1 MIALRLSGAFVIISA
16 TAQLIAP
23 GIASAQDALSKATTL
38 PSQATNDLIRSLPEV
53 GAKVWASE
61 KPLFRDLVVD
71 QNNLNAAGQQKLEM
85 NDGQQKTVPFVLPNS
100 MIIQF
105 DSDVTP
111 AQVDDYLKS
120 NNLPVIQK
128 FENIGAVQ
136 VITDISKYFHSEI
149 TDKSANESILRGMNQ
164 AIDSFK
170 KDPRVLSATPDLFL
184 SDKTAHEDELDVR
197 NMIEPTEIITGAS
210 GAALASTIDWGVKDI
225 EADKL
230 WSMPGAND
238 GIIFGVM
245 DVGFSR
251 HEDLSFLGFPTDTHA
266 DNHGNHVA
274 GIACGLH
281 NSKGIEGVLPN
292 CFVRARSGDVF
303 FQSGAQTPE
312 LRFVVLFSQIL
323 ATLNN
328 FVGGE
333 DDVSTYNVSLGYNWR
348 SNFGINP
355 DLPESSAWRSLVESQ
370 GVILVSILE
379 AANKD
384 GKVIFSAAGNDSKKG
399 ETPISSKYASPFN
412 WAALAARDKGIENG
426 VIVAAHDAAG
436 KRANFSN
443 VDADISCPGVDVM
456 SSLAFDGQSSPSN
469 SSYGKMSGTSMASP
483 YCASAHVLFGL
494 IRPGYTGVEAVK
506 CMVSSG
512 VPGDAAAPMLKL
524 TMALAKCPPKS

>member
-1 MIALRLSGAFVIISA
+1 MDATRLIGVLAFALAAAQVTAPVSAF
-16 TAQLIAP
+16 
-23 GIASAQDALSKATTL
+23 AQDTLSKTTL
-38 PSQATNDLIRSLPEV
+38 PSQATNDLIRDLPEV
-53 GAKVWASE
+53 GTKPRASE
-61 KPLFRDLVVD
+61 QPVHRDLIVD
-71 QNNLNAAGQQKLEM
+71 ENNLNAAGQQKLEM
-85 NDGQQKTVPFVLPNS
+85 SGGQKKTAPFVVPNS
-100 MIIQF
+100 MIIKF

-111 AQVDDYLKS
+111 AQVEEYLRS

-136 VITDISKYFHSEI
+136 VETDVSKYFQSDI
-149 TDKSANESILRGMNQ
+149 SDKSPNDAILRGLNQ
-164 AIDSFK
+164 AIDAFK
-170 KDPRVLSATPDLFL
+170 KDPRVQSATPDVFL
-184 SDKTAHEDELDVR
+184 SDKAAAEEKIDILNT
-197 NMIEPTEIITGAS
+197 IEPSEVVTSTAD
-210 GAALASTIDWGVKDI
+210 AALASTIDWGVKDI

-230 WSMPGAND
+230 WPMHGAND

-251 HEDLSFLGFPTDTHA
+251 HEDLSFLEFPTDTHA

-328 FVGGE
+328 FVGNE

-384 GKVIFSAAGNDSKKG
+384 GKVIFSAADLPLNFHPAATRAPAVLNTPSGAVGATGGNAKL
-399 ETPISSKYASPFN
+399 SSC
-412 WAALAARDKGIENG
+412 AALEP
-426 VIVAAHDAAG
+426 V
-436 KRANFSN
+436 
-443 VDADISCPGVDVM
+443 
-456 SSLAFDGQSSPSN
+456 
-469 SSYGKMSGTSMASP
+469 
-483 YCASAHVLFGL
+483 
-494 IRPGYTGVEAVK
+494 
-506 CMVSSG
+506 
-512 VPGDAAAPMLKL
+512 
-524 TMALAKCPPKS
+524 

>member
-1 MIALRLSGAFVIISA
+1 MISSRLSGAFVITLA
-16 TAQLIAP
+16 TAQMMAP
-23 GIASAQDALSKATTL
+23 ANASGQDTLSKATTL
-38 PSQATNDLIRSLPEV
+38 PSQATNDLIRNLPEV

-61 KPLFRDLVVD
+61 KPAFRDLVVD

-85 NDGQQKTVPFVLPNS
+85 NDGQQKTVPFVVPNS
-100 MIIQF
+100 MIIKF
-105 DSDVTP
+105 ESDVTP

-136 VITDISKYFHSEI
+136 VKTDISKYFQSEI
-149 TDKSANESILRGMNQ
+149 TDKNANESILRGMNQ

-170 KDPRVLSATPDLFL
+170 KDPRVLSATPDVFL
-184 SDKTAHEDELDVR
+184 SDKAADDVDVR
-197 NMIEPTEIITGAS
+197 NMIEPTDVITGTL
-210 GAALASTIDWGVKDI
+210 GAALAPTIDWGVKDI

-251 HEDLSFLGFPTDTHA
+251 HEDLSFLEFPTDTHA

-355 DLPESSAWRSLVESQ
+355 DLPESGAWRSLVESQ

-399 ETPISSKYASPFN
+399 ETPISAQYASPFN

-443 VDADISCPGVDVM
+443 VDADISCPGVDVV
-456 SSLAFDGQSSPSN
+456 SSLAFDGQSNPSN

-483 YCASAHVLFGL
+483 YCASAHVLFRL
-494 IRPGYTGVEAVK
+494 IRPEYTGVEAVK

-512 VPGDAAAPMLKL
+512 ASGDAAAPMLKL
-524 TMALAKCPPKS
+524 TKALAKCPPKS

>member
-1 MIALRLSGAFVIISA
+1 MSASRLSGAFVITLA
-16 TAQLIAP
+16 TAQMMGPANV
-23 GIASAQDALSKATTL
+23 GAQDAILKATTL

-53 GAKVWASE
+53 GAKVWASQ
-61 KPLFRDLVVD
+61 KPAFRDLVVD
-71 QNNLNAAGQQKLEM
+71 QENLNAAGHQKLETS
-85 NDGQQKTVPFVLPNS
+85 DGEQKTVPFVVPNS
-100 MIIQF
+100 MIIKF
-105 DSDVTP
+105 ESDVTP

-136 VITDISKYFHSEI
+136 VKTDISKYFESKI
-149 TDKSANESILRGMNQ
+149 TDKSANDSILRGMNQ

-170 KDPRVLSATPDLFL
+170 KDPRVLSATPDVFL
-184 SDKTAHEDELDVR
+184 TDKAAPGEDIDVR
-197 NMIEPTEIITGAS
+197 NMIEPTDVITGTSA
-210 GAALASTIDWGVKDI
+210 AALVPTIDWGVKDI

-230 WSMPGAND
+230 WSLPGAND
-238 GIIFGVM
+238 GTIFGVM

-251 HEDLSFLGFPTDTHA
+251 HEDLSFIEFPPDTHA

-281 NSKGIEGVLPN
+281 NSRGIEGVLPN

-328 FVGGE
+328 FVDDE

-355 DLPESSAWRSLVESQ
+355 DLPETAAWRSLVESQ

-412 WAALAARDKGIENG
+412 WAALVARDKGIENG

-443 VDADISCPGVDVM
+443 VDADISCPGVDVI
-456 SSLAFDGQSSPSN
+456 SSLAFDGQSNPSN

-483 YCASAHVLFGL
+483 YCASAHVLFHL
-494 IRPGYTGVEAVK
+494 IRPEYTGVEAVK
-506 CMVSSG
+506 CMISSG
-512 VPGDAAAPMLKL
+512 VTGDAAAPMLKL
-524 TMALAKCPPKS
+524 TKALAKCPPKS

>member
-1 MIALRLSGAFVIISA
+1 MIAARLSGVFAVA
-16 TAQLIAP
+16 LAVAQVAAP
-23 GIASAQDALSKATTL
+23 VLARAQDTLSKTTL
-38 PSQATNDLIRSLPEV
+38 PSQATNDLIRDLPEV
-53 GAKVWASE
+53 GAKAWASE
-61 KPLFRDLVVD
+61 EPVYRDLVVD
-71 QNNLNAAGQQKLEM
+71 EKNLNAAGQQKLDM
-85 NDGQQKTVPFVLPNS
+85 SDGQKKTTPFVVPNS
-100 MIIQF
+100 MIIKF

-136 VITDISKYFHSEI
+136 VETDISKYFHSEI
-149 TDKSANESILRGMNQ
+149 SDKSPNEAILRGLNQ
-164 AIDSFK
+164 AIDAFK
-170 KDPRVLSATPDLFL
+170 KDPRVQSATPDVFL
-184 SDKTAHEDELDVR
+184 SDKAAGEEEIDLR
-197 NMIEPTEIITGAS
+197 NMVEPTEVVTRTTD
-210 GAALASTIDWGVKDI
+210 AALASTIDWGVKDI
-225 EADKL
+225 EADKV
-230 WSMPGAND
+230 WPMPGAND
-238 GIIFGVM
+238 GIVFGVM

-251 HEDLSFLGFPTDTHA
+251 HEDLSFLEFPPDTHA

-323 ATLNN
+323 ATLNT

-384 GKVIFSAAGNDSKKG
+384 GKVIFSAAGNDSMRG

-412 WAALAARDKGIENG
+412 WAALAARDKGIQNG
-426 VIVAAHDAAG
+426 VIVAAHDAVG
-436 KRANFSN
+436 KRASFSN

-456 SSLAFDGQSSPSN
+456 SSLAFDAQSSPSS

-483 YCASAHVLFGL
+483 YCASAHVLFRL
-494 IRPGYTGVEAVK
+494 VRPGYTGVEAVK

-512 VPGDAAAPMLKL
+512 DTGNAAAPMLKL
-524 TMALAKCPPKS
+524 TKALAKCPPKN